1 MYVHVHIHTIK
12 FVFYYISYVKF
23 LRTVID
29 RKENQID
36 LKNQKPWPLDAR
48 RRKNRKKKRIE
59 SWFISEIARGRGKV
73 ETTAKSL

>member
-1 MYVHVHIHTIK
+1 MNFAFAHFYPENGCEYTSIFRVYTYTYTYVHVRIHTIK

-36 LKNQKPWPLDAR
+36 LKNQKPWLLDAR
-48 RRKNRKKKRIE
+48 
-59 SWFISEIARGRGKV
+59 
-73 ETTAKSL
+73 

>member
-1 MYVHVHIHTIK
+1 M
-12 FVFYYISYVKF
+12 KF